1 MKCTNCGKNTAIYH
15 YVTDLN
21 GQVNEVHLC
30 EECARKARE
39 ENGESAWDTM
49 NREFQKNVKEMF
61 GEDSWMGSFLSDGF
75 GRGQRSLIDSFF
87 DGDFTSMPR
96 FGTMMLPG
104 FFIPAPERNSRDR
117 NHEERTASAPERLGD
132 EIKEK
137 KKEIDEAIAKKREIL
152 ALKEE
157 MHRAARNEEYEK
169 AAKLRDQLK
178 ALENQG
184 NA

>member
-39 ENGESAWDTM
+39 ENGESAWETM
-49 NREFQKNVKEMF
+49 NKEFRKNVSEMF
-61 GEDSWMGSFLSDGF
+61 GEDSWMNSFLSDDF
-75 GRGQRSLIDSFF
+75 GRGQRSLFDRFF
-87 DGDFTSMPR
+87 DDDFMSMPR

-104 FFIPAPERNSRDR
+104 FFIPAPRRADRDQEL
-117 NHEERTASAPERLGD
+117 EERTASPKEKLGD
-132 EIKEK
+132 EIREK
-137 KKEIDEAIAKKREIL
+137 KKEIDEAIARKREIL

-169 AAKLRDQLK
+169 AARLRDQLK
-178 ALENQG
+178 ALENRDQ
-184 NA
+184 A